1 MNGGPAGGAS
11 ASVAS
16 PIGQGLGS
24 LFDLVGVYGSF
35 LITDA
40 GDVAARAL
48 PQIVDDATLVE
59 VGGRVIRL
67 GDTFRTAG
75 IDAELCVLRFAEHKI
90 YIRSL
95 QGGVLCILTSSQ
107 VSVPALRMAANLV
120 ARKVGPELARR
131 VAVSLAA
138 PAAAPQRRASS
149 SGFLAVAATTTA
161 FDDPASTDALMG
173 SAVSSSPASR
183 MYRGRP
189 MG

>member
-1 MNGGPAGGAS
+1 MNGEPTGV
-11 ASVAS
+11 VAS
-16 PIGQGLGS
+16 TSPSSFGQGLGS

-35 LITDA
+35 LITPA

-48 PQIVDDATLVE
+48 PEIVDDATLAE

-75 IDAELCVLRFAEHKI
+75 IDAELCVLRFAEHKV
-90 YIRSL
+90 YIKSL
-95 QGGVLCILTSSQ
+95 QGGMLCILTGSQ
-107 VSVPALRMAANLV
+107 VNVPALRMAANLV

-131 VAVSLAA
+131 AAAAVPA
-138 PAAAPQRRASS
+138 PAPATVSQARASS
-149 SGFLAVAATTTA
+149 SGFAVVPTTTMA
-161 FDDPASTDALMG
+161 TGLDEAAPPPAH
-173 SAVSSSPASR
+173 R